1 MKCILGKD
9 ISNSNLNYRIYN
21 YNSISAKF
29 GGARSTSAPLP
40 QFRQSRITYQ
50 LKKIE
55 ANSILKLA
63 ELKQICFKK
72 SQFYI
77 QLVYKATLSRD
88 ENLQG
93 GSEPKEKPYRRTSNI
108 WIFWFL
114 NWITLP
120 RQGAYTHIKEKRRR
134 GDLSNFGLV

>member
-9 ISNSNLNYRIYN
+9 ISNSNLNYLTYN
-21 YNSISAKF
+21 YNSMSAKF
-29 GGARSTSAPLP
+29 GGARSTSAPVP

-72 SQFYI
+72 YPKSQFYI
-77 QLVYKATLSRD
+77 QLVYKATLSQD

-93 GSEPKEKPYRRTSNI
+93 GSEPKEKPYRRTTII
-108 WIFWFL
+108 WIFLIFEL
-114 NWITLP
+114 DN
-120 RQGAYTHIKEKRRR
+120 AA
-134 GDLSNFGLV
+134 